1 MVLLL
6 GGGGDA
12 QQERPVLDRFVELAG
27 ATSIAYWPFALNL
40 VDYANAT
47 SFAEAALGRPVQ
59 TWTSLDEH
67 STSDVQ
73 ECGGVFIGGGN
84 TYHLLSEVRRTG
96 FDEVLRDC
104 ARTRLLY
111 GGSAGAIMFGSDIGT
126 AGYFDSNDA
135 GLVETK
141 GLGLLGPYA
150 VWCHYEDGHAADLR
164 DWARSTERPVI
175 VLTERSGAEVAGND
189 LSSIG
194 HEPVLLLSPDGTL
207 NEVAPG
213 QSRRFGD

>member
-40 VDYANAT
+40 VNYANAT
-47 SFAEAALGRPVQ
+47 SFTEAALGRPVQ

-96 FDEVLRDC
+96 FDEVLRDF
-104 ARTRLLY
+104 ARTRVLY
-111 GGSAGAIMFGSDIGT
+111 GGSAGAILFGSDIGT
-126 AGYFDSNDA
+126 AGYFDSNDV

-150 VWCHYEDGHAADLR
+150 VWCHYEDGPRPTSGTGHDR
-164 DWARSTERPVI
+164 PNVRSSCSPNAPVPRWPGTTYRPSV
-175 VLTERSGAEVAGND
+175 T
-189 LSSIG
+189 
-194 HEPVLLLSPDGTL
+194 SPCCC
-207 NEVAPG
+207 
-213 QSRRFGD
+213 